1 MIFQISYVSNI
12 LFGSPSAPVF
22 APERLLGR
30 AVVLRAFTFMEDI
43 AAGFMKQCELL
54 LFHFPDYD
62 YKADDF
68 HRLK

>member
-1 MIFQISYVSNI
+1 
-12 LFGSPSAPVF
+12 
-22 APERLLGR
+22 
-30 AVVLRAFTFMEDI
+30 MEDI

-62 YKADDF
+62 YKAGDF